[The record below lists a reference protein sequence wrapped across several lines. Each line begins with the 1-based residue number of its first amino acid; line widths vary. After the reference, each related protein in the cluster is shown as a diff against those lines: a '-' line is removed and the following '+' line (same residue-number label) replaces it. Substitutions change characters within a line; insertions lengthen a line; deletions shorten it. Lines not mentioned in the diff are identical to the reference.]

1 MSGQYVE
8 ARTAEIF
15 TGGCIMG
22 SEAETMGKQAVL
34 AWKVDRGTVNGVSV
48 DGLSVVAALAGDK
61 NLGLHEIGGDRAVV
75 RSVVYVDER
84 ANPVQRIALAASRT
98 TSRRASAR
106 SSPVTPAPITFA
118 DAGQTIHVAT
128 QNVALDVNKVMTH
141 DPTCGAMQ
149 WFHPLADDRPGDDG
163 RGRRRT
169 RSTARCSAPSG
180 ATRTSARR
188 SSARSAAK
196 SGWQGRTTPTGWP
209 GNRPA
214 RFLLCPPLTLTGPDP
229 LRVFVSS

>member
-1 MSGQYVE
+1 MGKPFFGGAYPVVEVPMRRAIVLAAVVGMASTAMMAAGRESVTGQYVE

-84 ANPVQRIALAASRT
+84 ANPVQRIALAALAHDLTKSIGT
-98 TSRRASAR
+98 IVQ
-106 SSPVTPAPITFA
+106 VTPAPITFS

-149 WFHPLADDRPGDDG
+149 WFHPLASVDEATMGVADQNAFSG
-163 RGRRRT
+163 
-169 RSTARCSAPSG
+169 STLGTKWSDPNK
-180 ATRTSARR
+180 
-188 SSARSAAK
+188 RSAFFGTF
-196 SGWQGRTTPTGWP
+196 SR
-209 GNRPA
+209 
-214 RFLLCPPLTLTGPDP
+214 
-229 LRVFVSS
+229 